1 MSLWIHETILN
12 TRQES
17 TTQMPSHHDLAIVIN
32 TNLDVGGPCS
42 RGGVCFYGPQN
53 EQMLEELRTC
63 WKGNKNQEKSSKHQ
77 LKNTYSVSIAC
88 PCVCCVIFSLESL

>member
-1 MSLWIHETILN
+1 MSLWIRETILN

-17 TTQMPSHHDLAIVIN
+17 TTRMPSHRDLAIVIN

-42 RGGVCFYGPQN
+42 RGEVCFYGPQN

-63 WKGNKNQEKSSKHQ
+63 WKGNKDQKKSHQNIRLEKH
-77 LKNTYSVSIAC
+77 
-88 PCVCCVIFSLESL
+88 IFCL